1 MKYLGLTVT
10 TWIAIGILSMIAA
23 CMIGIYSL
31 LLNKTQQEEAARQQ
45 FYAQQQQKAKEAR
58 DLYNKEQENI
68 NKSPPF
74 KLLRN

>member
-10 TWIAIGILSMIAA
+10 TWIVIGILSMIAA
-23 CMIGIYSL
+23 GVLGIYAL
-31 LLNKTQQEEAARQQ
+31 QLNKAQQEEAARQQ
-45 FYAQQQQKAKEAR
+45 FYAKQQQKAKEAR

-68 NKSPPF
+68 HKNQQF